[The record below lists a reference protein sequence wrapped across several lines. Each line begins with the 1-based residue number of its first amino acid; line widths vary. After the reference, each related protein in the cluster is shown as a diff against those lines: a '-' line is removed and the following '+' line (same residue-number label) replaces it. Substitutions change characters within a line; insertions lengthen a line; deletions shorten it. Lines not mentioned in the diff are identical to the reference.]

1 MTTVEFFDDLIT
13 IGEAAGIL
21 GVSFSTAYRRVTDGV
36 AAGELTGRMVA
47 GTWLTLRSE
56 IEDIVRSKA
65 LADLGRLS

>member
-1 MTTVEFFDDLIT
+1 MEFFDDLIT
-13 IGEAAGIL
+13 IGEAAEIL